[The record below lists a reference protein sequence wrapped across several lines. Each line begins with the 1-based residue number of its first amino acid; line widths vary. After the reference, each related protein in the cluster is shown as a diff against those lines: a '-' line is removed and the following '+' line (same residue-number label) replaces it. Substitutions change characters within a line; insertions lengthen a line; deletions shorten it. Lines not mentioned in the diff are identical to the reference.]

1 MFKLKISHHREFYD
15 YLEKKHIPVNND
27 IFTFLHF
34 EHFVKLTSNFIS
46 NYIVLTEIDKLITN
60 EVINNSDK
68 DTFYSY
74 IDSNFINE
82 IQFFI
87 SNTLSIRVNEI
98 SNFSVSHFISFF
110 MNDIQKQIQNT
121 LYDFIPYLSNK
132 SSDIVLG
139 EEKEDVLYMVIEPNG
154 STTIEKKDCT
164 VISNYSYNQQEQ
176 SVAEV
181 LYINPSQLI
190 VFDSMHLL
198 KPEMALC
205 LKKILRKKVVF
216 LEQEHPLRKS

>member
-1 MFKLKISHHREFYD
+1 MFKIKISHHREFYD
-15 YLEKKHIPVNND
+15 YLDSKHIPVNNG

-34 EHFVKLTSNFIS
+34 EHFVKLTSSFIS
-46 NYIVLTEIDKLITN
+46 NYIVMIEIEKLIQN

-68 DTFYSY
+68 DTYYSY
-74 IDSNFINE
+74 IDSNFVSE

-87 SNTLSIRVNEI
+87 SNTLTIRANDI
-98 SNFSVSHFISFF
+98 DNFSVSHFISFF
-110 MNDIQKQIQNT
+110 MSDIQKQIQSN
-121 LYDFIPYLSNK
+121 LYEFIPYISNK

-139 EEKEDVLYMVIEPNG
+139 EEKEDVLYLVIEPNG

-164 VISNYSYNQQEQ
+164 VLSNYSYNQQEQ

-216 LEQEHPLRKS
+216 LEQEHPLRKN